1 MSNQSISLQYD
12 QILSDGDTTEDN
24 NAGTELKSKI
34 TEEAN
39 ELVVEHPNL
48 IPLTSEVIVTKG
60 HLEQVI
66 DKLTLD
72 AIEIESRVAVLEPEQ
87 SKIKDIVSEIV
98 SKTDKLL
105 NSSEITSDKL
115 FRHELELRDV
125 SVLIDVFEDELEAQQ
140 KISSDL
146 GKSVDSLGLR
156 NKKIELINVK
166 LSNISNKM
174 GIRLTEHEQRLD
186 VLDPG
191 QKRLFTKT
199 DELNQRTSYLEAKT
213 VQIEDSARKT
223 TLLLSSIIAVLLIAG
238 IIVSVAGV
246 KNFDKQLQVTLGQFQ
261 TKFQSVKSQ
270 LGAQGTVLAQESKK
284 TAQSLKAIQQQIVD
298 AGDVSQDIQK
308 KYIATSNDIQSI
320 SEKLA
325 FQEIQL
331 DNGISGPESIQIKI
345 HDSNWLLQQ
354 SPRHYAIQMVGV
366 YNKRDVF
373 DYIRTFQH
381 LFSQPVAFLHT
392 TFNGKEWFTLQYGQY
407 NTMQQAKTALSE
419 LPKELLVNRPWVR
432 SNKRLHALIK

>member
-191 QKRLFTKT
+191 QKKT
-199 DELNQRTSYLEAKT
+199 FY
-213 VQIEDSARKT
+213 
-223 TLLLSSIIAVLLIAG
+223 
-238 IIVSVAGV
+238 
-246 KNFDKQLQVTLGQFQ
+246 
-261 TKFQSVKSQ
+261 
-270 LGAQGTVLAQESKK
+270 
-284 TAQSLKAIQQQIVD
+284 
-298 AGDVSQDIQK
+298 
-308 KYIATSNDIQSI
+308 
-320 SEKLA
+320 
-325 FQEIQL
+325 
-331 DNGISGPESIQIKI
+331 
-345 HDSNWLLQQ
+345 
-354 SPRHYAIQMVGV
+354 
-366 YNKRDVF
+366 
-373 DYIRTFQH
+373 
-381 LFSQPVAFLHT
+381 
-392 TFNGKEWFTLQYGQY
+392 
-407 NTMQQAKTALSE
+407 
-419 LPKELLVNRPWVR
+419 
-432 SNKRLHALIK
+432 